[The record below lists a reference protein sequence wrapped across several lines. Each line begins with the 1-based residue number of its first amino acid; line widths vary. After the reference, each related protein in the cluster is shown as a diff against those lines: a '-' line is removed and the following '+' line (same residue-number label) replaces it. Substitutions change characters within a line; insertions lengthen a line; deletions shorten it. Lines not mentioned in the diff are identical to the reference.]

1 MYNNPVAPIL
11 AILCVLYA
19 IGLMFMAAITAIIYF
34 ILKEIQM
41 PLDFSSINA
50 AVDATE
56 AASKA
61 AVTALQAGT
70 TANPADQAALEAL
83 AQRLGV
89 TVANL
94 NAVIAAGTNPSA

>member
-1 MYNNPVAPIL
+1 MAFVAPIL

-41 PLDFSSINA
+41 PLDFTSISA

-56 AASKA
+56 SASKA
-61 AVTALQAGT
+61 AITAIQAGGAT
-70 TANPADQAALEAL
+70 NLADQAALEAL

-94 NAVIAAGTNPSA
+94 NAAIAAGTVPTP